1 MQQTTQFFITKATS
15 SKYRKRTEE
24 KKDSFPQCV
33 DLNTCMIN
41 KNWKIISKEME
52 SLEQLR
58 LSKKLNDQLID
69 LRSKNI
75 KSISINSTKELIL
88 VHNIIVNDITSFKS
102 TYENIR
108 EVNKKNESHEE
119 NENNDT
125 ITLKHSTYLVVVDSN
140 TYFKQKARL
149 FCIER
154 CCQWCCWQWGNCRYI
169 DDMYH
174 YLIPILNKKP
184 DYIVLRTGE
193 NDAVGTEATV
203 IVNKLLQLKC
213 FVK

>member
-1 MQQTTQFFITKATS
+1 
-15 SKYRKRTEE
+15 
-24 KKDSFPQCV
+24 
-33 DLNTCMIN
+33 
-41 KNWKIISKEME
+41 ME

-125 ITLKHSTYLVVVDSN
+125 ITLKHSTYLVVVDSMLRHIN
-140 TYFKQKARL
+140 EI
-149 FCIER
+149 CISR
-154 CCQWCCWQWGNCRYI
+154 
-169 DDMYH
+169 
-174 YLIPILNKKP
+174 KSK
-184 DYIVLRTGE
+184 
-193 NDAVGTEATV
+193 
-203 IVNKLLQLKC
+203 
-213 FVK
+213 VKVR